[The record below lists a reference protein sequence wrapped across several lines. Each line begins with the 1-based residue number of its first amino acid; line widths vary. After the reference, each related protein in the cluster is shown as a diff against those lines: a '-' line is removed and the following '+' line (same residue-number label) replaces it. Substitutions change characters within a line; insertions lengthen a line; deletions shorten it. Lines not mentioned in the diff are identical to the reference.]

1 MGSNTQIKTSK
12 ILLNFFLVSLA
23 LWVIDLIDKFAFG
36 QTKGMAFGQFISP
49 FVTLLSSAIFFVL
62 ALRGFAKAKAEMQ
75 TFFKQVRADIK
86 GFFMAILLL
95 AMILGAIFLVLGY
108 EAIDIRPDSSLFVL
122 LYKVFAYGL
131 IHTFCVL
138 AFFKH
143 SKEIFTSVIANVF
156 LYTGIFLTADY
167 FIFNGSP
174 AHLIMHFFYCT
185 IFGFAVLSDKKGF
198 AFGFVMF
205 YYIAISCNLIC
216 NCNKYNFAG
225 LTFVTS
231 ETAPRSL
238 LVLGVSLFYVMV
250 GLLMYFYR
258 RASLFRTAQ
267 TSDLRYTGYLLKKTP
282 QNELVLANSLA
293 LVRKNRKAIVPYRNK
308 MAKTNDE
315 HIRLT
320 LPVNWSYY
328 EVYDSNWNRL
338 ISGFSDLTKHSETRY
353 APKFFVGERWQVG
366 DYYVKVITG
375 NHLYVGIL
383 AVVANMKDFYELRN
397 SYDFNNPPNKYAKTW
412 HNFSDKTKH
421 SLALLYNKNGDEVHM
436 YYDTLPQLPYGRN
449 NSPRV

>member
-95 AMILGAIFLVLGY
+95 AMILGAIFFVLGY

-143 SKEIFTSVIANVF
+143 SKEIFTSATANVC

-238 LVLGVSLFYVMV
+238 LVLGVSLFHIMM
-250 GLLMYFYR
+250 GLLIYFYR
-258 RASLFRTAQ
+258 RATLFRIAQ
-267 TSDLRYTGYLLKKTP
+267 TADFRYTGYLLKKTP
-282 QNELVLANSLA
+282 QNESVLVSSLDF
-293 LVRKNRKAIVPYRNK
+293 VRKNRKAIAPYRNAI
-308 MAKTNDE
+308 AKPQDE
-315 HIRLT
+315 QIRLT
-320 LPVNWSYY
+320 LRANWSYY
-328 EVYDSNWNRL
+328 EVYDSNYNKL
-338 ISGFSDLTKHSETRY
+338 LAGFSDLMQQKGQSYSPR
-353 APKFFVGERWQVG
+353 FFIGDRWHVG

-375 NHLYVGIL
+375 NNIYVGIV
-383 AVVANMKDFYELRN
+383 AIVANIKEFFELRN
-397 SYDFNNPPNKYAKTW
+397 SYDFNSPPNKQGKT
-412 HNFSDKTKH
+412 FKTNEEFKIY
-421 SLALLYNKNGDEVHM
+421 LALLYSKNGDEVQM
-436 YYDTLPQLPYGRN
+436 QYDILPRLPH
-449 NSPRV
+449 PKK